1 MRGLYQRGMAMK
13 FRKTGKSSTPLINT
27 TPLLDAVF
35 ILLIFFAVSTT
46 FFYVGAIKVELPKAS
61 TSLENQSNSAVR
73 VVVTK
78 ENNLF
83 IDGKPVAEADLYAVL
98 KSAGESAEGAS
109 LVIEADTNSLHG
121 IVVKVIDAGKLAGFE
136 KFAIATEEPE

>member
-1 MRGLYQRGMAMK
+1 MK
-13 FRKTGKSSTPLINT
+13 FKKTSKSIVPSINT
-27 TPLLDAVF
+27 TPLVDVVF

-46 FFYVGAIKVELPKAS
+46 FFFVGAIKVELPKAS
-61 TSLENQSNSAVR
+61 TTVENQNNEMVR

-78 ENNLF
+78 DNSLF
-83 IDGKPVAEADLYAVL
+83 INDKPVAEAEIYTVL
-98 KSAGESAEGAS
+98 KEIRETAAEAS

-136 KFAIATEEPE
+136 KFAIATEEPK